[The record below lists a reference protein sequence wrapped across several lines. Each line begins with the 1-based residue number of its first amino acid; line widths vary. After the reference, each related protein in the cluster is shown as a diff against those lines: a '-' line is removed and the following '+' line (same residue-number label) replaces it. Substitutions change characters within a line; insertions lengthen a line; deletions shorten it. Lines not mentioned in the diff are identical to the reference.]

1 MPTCCVAV
9 SVTNTCTPA
18 GQPESNAHTLAMT
31 RLQMSKRTVRN
42 LYIDISYISLAGP
55 KSGARSSMPSTP
67 RFGPLAMA
75 SQDPND
81 RNFLNDDESDKQLC
95 RSEPTH

>member
-1 MPTCCVAV
+1 
-9 SVTNTCTPA
+9 
-18 GQPESNAHTLAMT
+18 
-31 RLQMSKRTVRN
+31 
-42 LYIDISYISLAGP
+42 
-55 KSGARSSMPSTP
+55 MPSTP